1 MAVLPRMNFS
11 RALPLTALALI
22 TVPLLTLACFGEHPP
37 MMRMCGIAIMI
48 AGAILIGSKE

>member
-1 MAVLPRMNFS
+1 MAVLSRMNFS

-22 TVPLLTLACFGEHPP
+22 TVPLLTLAYFGEHPP